1 LHFLFFGIFKNWFM
15 PKIKK
20 IRIPYIGLYLLTHFQ
35 TLWPEIESKIYVH
48 MSIVVTYVETFRPNI
63 EK

>member
-1 LHFLFFGIFKNWFM
+1 MFIV
-15 PKIKK
+15 
-20 IRIPYIGLYLLTHFQ
+20 LTHFE
-35 TLWPEIESKIYVH
+35 TLWPEIKSKIYVH